1 MSIFSKI
8 FKGVKKIF
16 KGVKKIVKKTFKRV
30 AKVFKAVVKYGKK
43 FLKSK
48 LGKALMI
55 GVAIYFGGAAL
66 GAWGSTGSAG
76 ALAGSTAGTT
86 LGTTAAT
93 TAGTTAATTA
103 GTTAAASALPG
114 SVAAAA
120 AAPVVELAA
129 ASALPGSIAT
139 AAAPGLVESAVSL
152 GKAAGG
158 WMTANPALT
167 VAGAQGV
174 QAALAPDPYE
184 EALKAEEERRRR
196 SNIAGIYG
204 SGEGEAIG
212 LGLLDRAQTADL
224 YTPTY
229 QRSVGG

>member
-86 LGTTAAT
+86 LGAPAVVTSAVPALVPEIATTALGAAT
-93 TAGTTAATTA
+93 T
-103 GTTAAASALPG
+103 
-114 SVAAAA
+114 

-139 AAAPGLVESAVSL
+139 GAAAAPGLVESAVSL

>member
-16 KGVKKIVKKTFKRV
+16 KGVAKIVKKTFKRV
-30 AKVFKAVVKYGKK
+30 AKVFKAVAKYGKK

-86 LGTTAAT
+86 LGAPAVVTSAVPALVPEIATTALGAAT
-93 TAGTTAATTA
+93 T
-103 GTTAAASALPG
+103 
-114 SVAAAA
+114 

-129 ASALPGSIAT
+129 ASALPGSVA
-139 AAAPGLVESAVSL
+139 AGAAPGLVESAVSL
-152 GKAAGG
+152 GQAAGG
-158 WMTANPALT
+158 WMTANPAIT
-167 VAGAQGV
+167 VAAAQGV

-184 EALKAEEERRRR
+184 EARKAEEERRRS